1 MRVVPVNEDEI
12 DIKAYLIYIIAISC
26 AWFGKIDWIV
36 AILFILSNITLRY
49 RLVKKDKGAIKK

>member
-1 MRVVPVNEDEI
+1 MRVVPVNGNEI
-12 DIKAYLIYIIAISC
+12 DIRAYSVYIIAILC
-26 AWFGKIDWIV
+26 ALFGKIDWIV